1 MAAMT
6 VRFTLNGRRVA
17 AQVAPHEN
25 AIAVLTRDFGL
36 LGARVSCA
44 QGVCGCCTIVIDGQ
58 TVSGCLLL
66 APFLDGTTVTT
77 IEGLGEGGEL
87 DAVQRA
93 FLEHAG
99 FQCGFCTPGF
109 ILMTR
114 ELLDRNSDPT
124 DAEIRSYLAGNLCR
138 CGAYPEIVAAVKGAA
153 KERHAVP
160 RPA

>member
-1 MAAMT
+1 MFAVQARGAEIMT
-6 VRFTLNGRRVA
+6 V
-17 AQVAPHEN
+17 E
-25 AIAVLTRDFGL
+25 GL
-36 LGARVSCA
+36 S
-44 QGVCGCCTIVIDGQ
+44 DGQ
-58 TVSGCLLL
+58 TLHPL
-66 APFLDGTTVTT
+66 
-77 IEGLGEGGEL
+77 
-87 DAVQRA
+87 QQA
-93 FLEHAG
+93 FWEEHAL
-99 FQCGFCTPGF
+99 QCGFCTPGF